1 MFKRLK
7 RLYELSKKDSEVLDV
22 YDTLT
27 PEEIKDIPD
36 ASKGDGKAVFLGEGS
51 SEDFLDQERKDK
63 GLAGW
68 YERLKNL

>member
-1 MFKRLK
+1 MFKRF
-7 RLYELSKKDSEVLDV
+7 RRVWELSKKDPEILDL
-22 YDTLT
+22 YEKLT
-27 PEEIKDIPD
+27 PEEIADIPD

-51 SEDFLDQERKDK
+51 TEDFIAQERADK